1 MAEHQ
6 RHLHSKW
13 PLLCG
18 RPLPALLTPA
28 GPTHQAA
35 RHALPLTTRGL
46 RPHTAQWAS
55 ECQAAKPTQWR
66 ATQVGAC
73 LLRALGPAGLGPSQS
88 GVRTCWGEGQ
98 GSHGAQRH
106 PWILVKG
113 QIQGQGTRGLQ
124 GVSPPLP
131 YTPAR
136 ASPSI
141 PQSLHLGLRD
151 KDEALERRG
160 PPISTGESQPPPGPA
175 NVRGTWSFRPSL

>member
-28 GPTHQAA
+28 GPT
-35 RHALPLTTRGL
+35 RLPGTPCPSPHRG
-46 RPHTAQWAS
+46 
-55 ECQAAKPTQWR
+55 CDPTQ
-66 ATQVGAC
+66 
-73 LLRALGPAGLGPSQS
+73 PSGLPSA
-88 GVRTCWGEGQ
+88 R
-98 GSHGAQRH
+98 R
-106 PWILVKG
+106 P
-113 QIQGQGTRGLQ
+113 
-124 GVSPPLP
+124 SPPSGRPRRWEPASSVHWDLQAWGP
-131 YTPAR
+131 HRAGSELAGERGRVPMELSATPGSSSR
-136 ASPSI
+136 GKYKDRGPEGSRESHLLSPAPPPEPPPGI